1 MAARA
6 WARLRFLIDEQH
18 SDGTWGQPDGYALVP
33 TLAATEALLAEL
45 GEPAREGPARGE
57 LLASATA
64 GLRALRR
71 WLGAGPAV
79 PVPDTIGVETLGSW
93 LLGEINGLLAG
104 LAIDPWPAWT
114 RGPA

>member
-1 MAARA
+1 MGQAAVPHRRTA
-6 WARLRFLIDEQH
+6 QRRHVGPARRLRP
-18 SDGTWGQPDGYALVP
+18 GP